1 VFTNVVKKMV
11 EITNLYNL
19 DIYTMAGQYVGRIV
33 DIVLNIKMG
42 TISKLQVESLEPTDK
57 NVGMLQMLKKGL
69 EFVPEEDDMRTY
81 QGVLNI
87 DFDKVRAIGDIMLI
101 DPKDIQRQAPSQQSQ
116 IPPQQVQNIN
126 QEHNSPI

>member
-1 VFTNVVKKMV
+1 MFTNVVKKMV